1 MECAGTDTRLET
13 VGRIS
18 LEHVAT
24 AVRKLRL
31 MDMPQKTAI
40 IDEIYLKQPNLLASC
55 VVQRK
60 LGADEQTVE
69 LLLNL
74 LLTCYVAMGE
84 SGFEWPLI
92 SETDQQRELQ
102 RTVGAVLFSEQ
113 LADPTAAD
121 AARAQYVDTHPEQPL
136 LALVMTECN
145 AWMKDLAQRNAEKES
160 DKYVMMASV
169 NLVNCI
175 AHSTARRRSVSREH
189 RGRHERS

>member
-1 MECAGTDTRLET
+1 MECPGTGARLET

-24 AVRKLRL
+24 AVGKLRL
-31 MDMPQKTAI
+31 MDMPQKTVI

-60 LGADEQTVE
+60 LGADDQTVE

-92 SETDQQRELQ
+92 SETDQERELQ

-113 LADPTAAD
+113 LTNPTAANV
-121 AARAQYVDTHPEQPL
+121 ARAQYVSAHPEQPL

-145 AWMKDLAQRNAEKES
+145 QWLQDLAQRKAEKES

-175 AHSTARRRSVSREH
+175 AHSAAHRR
-189 RGRHERS
+189 GAP

>member
-1 MECAGTDTRLET
+1 MECTGTDSRLET

-40 IDEIYLKQPNLLASC
+40 IDEIYVKQPNLLASC
-55 VVQRK
+55 VAQRN

-69 LLLNL
+69 FLLNL
-74 LLTCYVAMGE
+74 LLTCYVAMRE

-92 SETDQQRELQ
+92 NETDQERELQ
-102 RTVGAVLFSEQ
+102 RTVGAILFSEE
-113 LADPTAAD
+113 LTDPAAAD
-121 AARAQYVDTHPEQPL
+121 AARAQYISAHPEQPL
-136 LALVMTECN
+136 LALVTTECN
-145 AWMKDLAQRNAEKES
+145 AWLQDLTQRSAEKES

-175 AHSTARRRSVSREH
+175 AHAAAHRRRAP
-189 RGRHERS
+189 